1 LTWLFWAPLT
11 AATLHIVEEFAW
23 PGGFL
28 AWYRLYRPGI
38 ANSLTARYAVVVN
51 GILLLACLG
60 AGLLGSSPRGVALWL
75 TVVALLLSNVGFHVL
90 ASIRTRAYCPGLVTA
105 VLLYLPLG
113 LFGYWYFLRAGL
125 SSIATAVTALLLGAS
140 YPVMSLLNHRR
151 REVDRRRV

>member
-51 GILLLACLG
+51 GILLLVCLG
-60 AGLLGSSPRGVALWL
+60 AGLLGGSPRGVALWL
-75 TVVALLLSNVGFHVL
+75 TVVAVLLSNVGFHVL

-151 REVDRRRV
+151 READRRRV